1 MGLKHYNEWISAVLN
16 GSPGPGYDFTDKR
29 RSIDQYIAYMLIRTQ
44 SMFTWSGLPD
54 SIPQRNLELML
65 QTQGFAA
72 VAPVDGTLYAFC
84 GGLGG
89 KRNVYY
95 EPELIT
101 IANPALEYNASLRLG
116 EEAAF
121 VRNDALILGL
131 LPMAARY
138 AAHLAEA
145 DISIWLATVNSRL
158 VSLLAASDDRTYTA
172 ALKLLEDIRA
182 GKQGVILTPLS
193 SLDNA
198 AGVQALPYS
207 NEASSGTIK
216 NLIEEIQYLKASWY
230 NELGLNANW
239 NAKRES
245 LSAAESLLNDDA
257 LLPLVDDM
265 LACRRRGADEINRL
279 YGTSITVELASSWE
293 DNQIE
298 IAEAQD
304 AAGPETEVSTVGTPE

>member
-1 MGLKHYNEWISAVLN
+1 MGLKHYNEWISSVLN
-16 GSPGPGYDFTDKR
+16 GSPGPGYKFVDKQ
-29 RSIDQYIAYMLIRTQ
+29 IAVDQYIAYMLIRTQ
-44 SMFTWSGLPD
+44 SMFRWTGLPD

-65 QTQGFAA
+65 QMNGFAA

-89 KRNVYY
+89 RRNVYY
-95 EPELIT
+95 EPEQIV
-101 IANPALEYNASLRLG
+101 IANPALNYNASLRLG
-116 EEAAF
+116 EDAAF

-131 LPMAARY
+131 LPMASRY
-138 AAHLAEA
+138 ATHLAET
-145 DISIWLATVNSRL
+145 DISLWLATVNSRL

-172 ALKLLEDIRA
+172 AVKLLEDIRK
-182 GKQGVILTPLS
+182 GEQGVILTPLS

-216 NLIEEIQYLKASWY
+216 NLIEEMQYLKASWY

-265 LACRRRGADEINRL
+265 LTCRRRGADEINRL

-298 IAEAQD
+298 IAEAQ
-304 AAGPETEVSTVGTPE
+304 ETEGSSDGTTE

>member
-1 MGLKHYNEWISAVLN
+1 
-16 GSPGPGYDFTDKR
+16 
-29 RSIDQYIAYMLIRTQ
+29 
-44 SMFTWSGLPD
+44 MFRWSGLPD

-65 QTQGFAA
+65 QMQGFAA

-89 KRNVYY
+89 RRNVYY
-95 EPELIT
+95 EPEMIV
-101 IANPALEYNASLRLG
+101 IANPALNYNASLRLG

-121 VRNDALILGL
+121 IRNDALILGL

-138 AAHLAEA
+138 ATHLAEA

-172 ALKLLEDIRA
+172 AIKLLEDIRK
-182 GKQGVILTPLS
+182 GEQGVILTPLS

-216 NLIEEIQYLKASWY
+216 NLIEEVQYLKASWY

-304 AAGPETEVSTVGTPE
+304 AAGPETEVSTDGTSE